1 MSFCSLIGAVIIVV
15 GFYAVQWGKSKEE
28 YEIAKGVEHLDTE
41 SLSHGAPLLPDRN
54 T

>member
-1 MSFCSLIGAVIIVV
+1 LIGAVIIVV

-28 YEIAKGVEHLDTE
+28 YESAKGVEHLDAE
-41 SLSHGAPLLPDRN
+41 SLSQGVPFLQDSN